1 MNTTRVAIT
10 MPRDLLVLID
20 AMSSERGLSR
30 SKFISTLIR
39 EKISE
44 ERDRHLKETYDRV
57 FSDESIR
64 REQLD
69 TARWLQAS
77 ESKEGQEW

>member
-1 MNTTRVAIT
+1 MNTTKVAIT
-10 MPRDLLVLID
+10 MPRDLLVMID
-20 AMSSERGLSR
+20 AISSERGLSR

-64 REQLD
+64 QEQLD
-69 TARWLQAS
+69 TARWFKAS
-77 ESKEGQEW
+77 ESEEGQEW